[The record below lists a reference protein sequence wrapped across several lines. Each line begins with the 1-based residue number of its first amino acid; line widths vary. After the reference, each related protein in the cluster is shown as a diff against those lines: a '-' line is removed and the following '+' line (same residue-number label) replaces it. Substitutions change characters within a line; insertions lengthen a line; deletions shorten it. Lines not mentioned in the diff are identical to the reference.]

1 MKNRVVILLV
11 LLPVAAGCGRQGNG
25 AIKAPGIVDGTVIT
39 LKSQVAGP
47 VAEVRAVEGQEVG
60 AGEVIARIDSDKLQ
74 NQLQELDITLKEMT
88 ITRQKLVNKA
98 ALVKENLNYLQKQVE
113 RFRRLKES
121 QSLAGEK
128 LENMELKL
136 LEARTARFDLEKNL
150 EALAVQGEKIEN
162 KKAYLNL
169 VLKDHTLVSPVKGV
183 VLESFVSAGENVI
196 PHTAIADILDKTS
209 LYVEVFLEGE
219 EVSTL
224 KINDRVA
231 ILADGLPEREFSGL
245 ITFFGQKAEFSPKYI
260 ISEKERRALLYQVKV
275 KIDREAGWFKI
286 GMPVTLVFKKG
297 K

>member
-1 MKNRVVILLV
+1 MKNRVIILLS
-11 LLPVAAGCGRQGNG
+11 LLVVFGCGRQGNND
-25 AIKAPGIVDGTVIT
+25 IKAPGIVDGTIVT

-74 NQLQELDITLKEMT
+74 NQLQELDITLKE
-88 ITRQKLVNKA
+88 IAISRQKLVNKA
-98 ALVKENLNYLQKQVE
+98 ALVRENVGYLQKQAE

-128 LENMELKL
+128 LESMELKL

-150 EALAVQGEKIEN
+150 ESLDVQKEKIEN

-183 VLESFVSAGENVI
+183 VLESFVSAGENVF
-196 PHTAIADILDKTS
+196 PNTAIADILDKTS

-231 ILADGLPEREFSGL
+231 ILADGLPDREFSGL

-275 KIDREAGWFKI
+275 KIDRETEWFKI

>member
-1 MKNRVVILLV
+1 MKNRVIILLS
-11 LLPVAAGCGRQGNG
+11 LLVVFGCGRQGNND
-25 AIKAPGIVDGTVIT
+25 IKAPGIVDGTIVT

-47 VAEVRAVEGQEVG
+47 VAEVKAVEGQEVEPG
-60 AGEVIARIDSDKLQ
+60 AVIARIDSDKLQ
-74 NQLQELDITLKEMT
+74 NQLQELDITLKE
-88 ITRQKLVNKA
+88 IAISRQKLVKKS
-98 ALVKENLNYLQKQVE
+98 ALVRENVGYLQKQAE

-128 LENMELKL
+128 LESMELKL
-136 LEARTARFDLEKNL
+136 LEAKTARFDLEKNL
-150 EALAVQGEKIEN
+150 ESLDVQKEKIEN

-183 VLESFVSAGENVI
+183 VLESFVSAGENVF
-196 PHTAIADILDKTS
+196 PNTAIADILDKTS

-231 ILADGLPEREFSGL
+231 ILADGLPDREFSGL

-275 KIDREAGWFKI
+275 KIDRETEWFKI

>member
-1 MKNRVVILLV
+1 MKNRVIILLS
-11 LLPVAAGCGRQGNG
+11 LLVVFGCGRQGNSG
-25 AIKAPGIVDGTVIT
+25 IKAPGIVDGTVIT

-47 VAEVRAVEGQEVG
+47 VAEVKAVEGQEVG

-74 NQLQELDITLKEMT
+74 NQLQELDISLKEMA

-136 LEARTARFDLEKNL
+136 LEAKTARFDLEKNL

-169 VLKDHTLVSPVKGV
+169 VLKDHTLVSPVRGV

-231 ILADGLPEREFSGL
+231 ILADGLAEREFSGL

-275 KIDREAGWFKI
+275 KIDRETEWFKI